1 MMNGMYSTY
10 ILNETLLDKVEADDV
25 KDVVYDN
32 GDRKFVINLSI
43 QGSYFLYNT
52 VDTIKQYLNTK
63 VKYGSIQNFEYKKNP
78 ERLDFSILFDD
89 ADVNIDTFNNFLIK
103 LLYVT
108 CFKKV
113 RFDFSIVVS
122 SFGDIDFTKQNWLTF
137 CIAERKSECY
147 LCIKNIDSYHILFPD
162 CSKKSIIQ
170 SIMKV
175 ALPLGILFCVNK
187 ETGNELYKFIF
198 TRTTSD
204 ELMYMIARK
213 NGDVV
218 FEYDDIYACF
228 DTVYHCGRMLV
239 HKDVGIGNRTD
250 FNYNYIDTDGNFILE
265 DFYSGFCGNFIDNY
279 GVAEVNIIESEE
291 PDGSTSDYYALIDTS
306 GKVITNRKFSEIKNF
321 VNGYAVV
328 RMGEKYNYIDAR
340 GRLLSNKW
348 FTKCGDFLDDDS
360 GCAIVQDKNGN
371 GIIDKNGHLLFQ
383 NNMYDWISNSG
394 SEGFWIVSL
403 IDDKNVSGKK
413 TNFVDMTG
421 QLLLNDWYEDCDSFC
436 NGCAIVTKYDY
447 KNKYYQMTY
456 VDTKGK
462 FICKQS
468 NGKPV
473 WFNSCSDFHEC
484 GIAMVYR
491 EDRYVDFINKKGKSI
506 LKENFYVNGYGMVYS
521 KTPFCAGFVRVYKY
535 KDGGIFGNYIDV
547 EGNVLSDVWFEQ
559 VYDFDESGYAV
570 VIDGNGSKNLIDKN
584 GKLVIKKKCMI
595 TSIEPFKNGY
605 ALVVNKKGH
614 SNFIRPDGS
623 FVSKDW
629 YYEVDEFCGSVCM
642 VGRHQSKSKTMEYNF
657 MNTSGNLLF
666 DEWLDDYK
674 YDFHTYDDVVIIY
687 NKSNDLYNMI
697 KPDGTLL
704 YDKMSND
711 EIDDTN
717 IDGVFQINTGRVY
730 IDRRGNVL
738 SFI

>member
-1 MMNGMYSTY
+1 MNGMHSTY

-32 GDRKFVINLSI
+32 DDRKFVINLSI
-43 QGSYFLYNT
+43 QGSYFMYNT
-52 VDTIKQYLNTK
+52 VESIKQYLNTK
-63 VKYGSIQNFEYKKNP
+63 VKYGSIQNFEYKKNH

-137 CIAERKSECY
+137 CMVERQSMCY
-147 LCIKNIDSYHILFPD
+147 LCIRNIDSYHILFPEY
-162 CSKKSIIQ
+162 SKKSIIQ
-170 SIMKV
+170 SIVNV
-175 ALPLGILFCVNK
+175 ALPLGILFCVIK
-187 ETGNELYKFIF
+187 ESGNELYKFIF

-204 ELMYMIARK
+204 ELMYMISRK

-218 FEYDDIYACF
+218 FEYNDRYEGF
-228 DTVYHCGRMLV
+228 STVFHCGRMLV
-239 HKDVGIGNRTD
+239 HKIEGVGNDKHRY
-250 FNYNYIDTDGNFILE
+250 YNYIDMNGNFILE
-265 DFYSGFCGNFIDNY
+265 DFCSGVCSDFIDEY
-279 GVAEVNIIESEE
+279 GVAVVNIIESEE
-291 PDGSTSDYYALIDTS
+291 TDDDISDYYVLIDTS
-306 GKVITNRKFSEIKNF
+306 GKVITRKFSEIKNF

-328 RMGEKYNYIDAR
+328 RIREKYNYIDAS
-340 GRLLSNKW
+340 GRLLSDKW
-348 FTKCGDFLDDDS
+348 FTMCNDFLDDGY
-360 GCAIVQDKNGN
+360 GCAVVNDKNGN

-383 NNMYDWISNSG
+383 NIMYDWIDSG

-403 IDDKNVSGKK
+403 IDDKSVSGKK
-413 TNFVDMTG
+413 TNFVDMRG

-447 KNKYYQMTY
+447 NNKYYQMTY
-456 VDTKGK
+456 VDTNGK

-506 LKENFYVNGYGMVYS
+506 LKDNFYVNGYGMSYS

-535 KDGGIFGNYIDV
+535 EDGTICGNYIDV
-547 EGNVLSDVWFEQ
+547 DGNVLSDVWFSD

-570 VIDGNGSKNLIDKN
+570 VVDEKGSKNLIDKN
-584 GKLVIKKKCMI
+584 GKLLIKKKCMI
-595 TSIEPFKNGY
+595 TSISPFINGY
-605 ALVVNKKGH
+605 AIVDNKKGR

-623 FVSKDW
+623 FVSNEW
-629 YYEVDEFCGSVCM
+629 YYEVDEFCGSVCK
-642 VGRHQSKSKTMEYNF
+642 VGRHQSNSKSMEYNY
-657 MNTSGNLLF
+657 MDTSGNLLF
-666 DEWLDDYK
+666 DEWFSEYK
-674 YDFHTYDDVVIIY
+674 YSFHTYDDVVIIH
-687 NKSNDLYNMI
+687 NKTDNLYNMI

-704 YDKMSND
+704 YDKMSSD

-717 IDGVFQINTGRVY
+717 IKGVFQINMGRVY
-730 IDRRGNVL
+730 IDGYGNVT
-738 SFI
+738 SYI